1 MKTKKPDIFLGI
13 TMVMLVLAML
23 LCVAILYFQK
33 TGKTFGD
40 PTLQTSET
48 PAADTGETTPSEID
62 TQEPAPTETTPPAP
76 SGDPIDEAA
85 LKAAL
90 DDSLDGLTSE
100 WQVVVMDP
108 VFDTRV
114 ASAANCDPDDWMT
127 ANNLGRIYV
136 LAAAFQK
143 VADGELTQD
152 QILDDAKAMITAND
166 AAAGDRLTEL
176 VGGKEAVKT
185 FATSVGSKMGFNR
198 NFAGGDGKN
207 YVTAQQGAMMLD
219 LMCRGQLVSEDASK
233 QMLDILMTPTD
244 APEIDPGLTGE
255 NAKAGFLYDVE
266 DGVCTCALGVV
277 DLGGRQYVV
286 SAVCNLPV
294 TTDGS
299 KKKITELISLTQ
311 PYFE

>member
-13 TMVMLVLAML
+13 TMAMLVLAML

-48 PAADTGETTPSEID
+48 TPSDTGETTPSDSD
-62 TQEPAPTETTPPAP
+62 TEATAPTETTPPEP
-76 SGDPIDEAA
+76 VGKPIDDAA

-114 ASAANCDPDDWMT
+114 ASAVNCDPDDWMT

-143 VADGELTQD
+143 VADGDLTQD
-152 QILDDAKAMITAND
+152 AILEDAKAMIVSND
-166 AAAGDRLTEL
+166 TAAGDRLTEL

-185 FATSVGSKMGFNR
+185 YATSVGSKMGFNR
-198 NFAGGDGKN
+198 DFSGGTGKN

-219 LMCRGQLVSEDASK
+219 LMCRGQLVNEDASK

-244 APEIDPGLTGE
+244 KPEIDPGLTGD
-255 NAKAGFLYDVE
+255 NTKYGFLFDVE
-266 DGVCTCALGVV
+266 DGICTCALGVV

-294 TTDGS
+294 TTEGSS
-299 KKKITELISLTQ
+299 KKVTELISLTQ